1 MKTVTLLKVPG
12 DEVKT
17 PQIQAMLAVLNDTT
31 GVGTATSLSDLFE
44 KIDAD
49 ERFKSRQGAARVFK
63 FYTKKMV
70 EDGLIAIEGADE
82 KPAKEAAEGAAEK
95 PKRGKKAKDV
105 PADAPVDETAAA

>member
-17 PQIQAMLAVLNDTT
+17 PQIQAMLGVLNDQV
-31 GVGTATSLSDLFE
+31 GIGTATSLSDLFE

-63 FYTKKMV
+63 FYTKRMV
-70 EDGLIAIEGADE
+70 EDGLISIEGADE
-82 KPAKEAAEGAAEK
+82 KPAKEVAEGAEK
-95 PKRGKKAKDV
+95 PKRGKKAKDT
-105 PADAPVDETAAA
+105 PAEAPADETAAA